1 MSVTAGTVMTDV
13 LTRIR
18 DPNATACSSVTPPT
32 TANGQAFVL
41 SIMTYA
47 QVFVS
52 VGERLLVQNTADSV
66 SPLSLTQH
74 VAFQYLTGMPDF
86 LKLAGSMI
94 RDWDHHQVI
103 QCDPRVF
110 KGSSLSWYSDPA
122 DAIFGGGAGVPVDFA
137 MLGLDKM
144 FVVPVLGSLDDLVVY
159 PVYYNYPTALTTT
172 ATLFSIPDDTTEH
185 AAILTELVC
194 RIKTR
199 QLAGFQ
205 DRLKTLATMMQ
216 SSDMLAN
223 TGGKAD

>member
-1 MSVTAGTVMTDV
+1 MTDV

-18 DPNATACSSVTPPT
+18 DPNATACSSLSPPT
-32 TANGQAFVL
+32 TADGQAFVL

-52 VGERLLVQNTADSV
+52 VGERLLTRNTVDDQV
-66 SPLSLTQH
+66 LFSLTANQ
-74 VAFQYLTGMPDF
+74 AFQDLTIVADF
-86 LKLAGSMI
+86 LKLAGSMF
-94 RDWDHHQVI
+94 RDLDGLQVI

-110 KGSSLSWYSDPA
+110 KGISLSWYSDQA
-122 DAIFGGGAGVPVDFA
+122 DVVFGGVGLGQPVDFA

-144 FVVPVLGSLDDLVVY
+144 FVVPVVGASDDPLVY
-159 PVYYNYPTALTTT
+159 PVYYNNPTALTTT
-172 ATLFSIPDDTTEH
+172 STLFSISDDTTEH